1 MPVFRVQ
8 VHYQLGSLGKW
19 SNVWHVSA
27 TAITDAATGFG
38 GVGVADL
45 LPLLSNDATL
55 VRLLISDLAGSE
67 FVTVNVNTQ
76 GTSAEPGEL
85 LPLFNSM
92 KVLFSDGS
100 LGRPDYKYFKGY
112 LTEGSQADGT
122 IEAATISSAAAL
134 ISTLIDDLD
143 AATTPLVSLDN
154 DQYDTGSIQP
164 AVQMRQMHRKR
175 RRTPAP

>member
-1 MPVFRVQ
+1 
-8 VHYQLGSLGKW
+8 
-19 SNVWHVSA
+19 
-27 TAITDAATGFG
+27 
-38 GVGVADL
+38 
-45 LPLLSNDATL
+45 LLSNDATL

-122 IEAATISSAAAL
+122 IEAATIASAAAL